1 MTPMRTSG
9 LAGRKNVLPKVR
21 NSEELL
27 QSLFDA
33 LAPAARDREKLE
45 EAIERYRVVVSAAY
59 INDLG
64 MAPGKLRDS
73 LRVYEKALRKVR
85 NLTNQFGN
93 RDRQLIFRGLGEA
106 VPAVDLQLFLL
117 EIDRLTQ
124 TADFYVRHIA
134 KSGKES
140 KQFKDA
146 KQVAVLFAKALIAE
160 FSKETVQETWVASL
174 LYELAT
180 EQRAGD
186 LSDYKH
192 GGRFKPP
199 LRISPG

>member
-1 MTPMRTSG
+1 MR
-9 LAGRKNVLPKVR
+9 LAGKKNVLPEVR

-33 LAPAARDREKLE
+33 MVPAARDREKLE

-59 INDLG
+59 ISDLG
-64 MAPGKLRDS
+64 MAPGKLKDS
-73 LRVYEKALRKVR
+73 LRVYAKALDKVR
-85 NLTNQFGN
+85 NLTKHFGN

-117 EIDRLTQ
+117 EIDRLKQ
-124 TADFYVRHIA
+124 TAAFYEKHIA

-146 KQVAVLFAKALIAE
+146 KQAAVLFAKALIAE
-160 FSKETVQETWVASL
+160 FSTETEQETRVASL

-192 GGRFKPP
+192 GGRFRPP
-199 LRISPG
+199 LIVSGLTFQK